1 MTPLKHNLTLDA
13 KSSFEYSQ
21 HKNEKDLKLVRLLK
35 GVVAFLKGLLGLYK
49 VNVLSE
55 TARRLTEKYPHASYA
70 PIFKALYQRSVAPT
84 THENYLT
91 KMSSSTEE
99 SLSTSKNSYPVSKK
113 QPETNEENDEPK
125 QQTITPKVIS
135 NSDENIPEQKTE
147 DLSTVEPTI
156 TPKVISNPDES
167 IPEQKTEDLSTVGP
181 TITPK
186 VISTLDENIPEQKTE
201 DLSTS
206 EPELKPQDKE
216 PKPKDEPIPSATP
229 ELTSEISSQSEI
241 EEEFSP
247 AFFEAIEK
255 FNQFNG
261 ENITHQQME
270 IFFNTLESE
279 IVNRSSKSY
288 SCMLDNYFT
297 TFLHLVNQDKMG
309 KQEGAANTVI
319 AERLINLGFS
329 SSNKE
334 TREKTRKKINNIKNS
349 DCYHLKK
356 FSHYCKCVSNKFS
369 IIRELAETLFKNV
382 NNIFFN
388 NNKSEIFHC
397 GDYYIIHQ
405 WLGITLEGSDDIT
418 NDDTTIDSLTRINKM
433 LDFGFRLSARLLEPN
448 INEFFR
454 KINIYKEHYSH
465 SSLIHYKRVLSE
477 LITIMKKLDI
487 TLDDQNTQ
495 IAREFI
501 AYKKIK

>member
-13 KSSFEYSQ
+13 KSSFEYSL

-55 TARRLTEKYPHASYA
+55 TACRLTEKYPHASYA

-147 DLSTVEPTI
+147 DLSTV
-156 TPKVISNPDES
+156 
-167 IPEQKTEDLSTVGP
+167 GP

-186 VISTLDENIPEQKTE
+186 VISTPDENIPEQKTE

-216 PKPKDEPIPSATP
+216 HKPKDEPIPSATP
-229 ELTSEISSQSEI
+229 ELTPEISSQSEI

-334 TREKTRKKINNIKNS
+334 TRKKINNIKNS

>member
-13 KSSFEYSQ
+13 KSSFEYSL

-55 TARRLTEKYPHASYA
+55 TACRLTEKYPHASYA

-147 DLSTVEPTI
+147 DLSTV
-156 TPKVISNPDES
+156 
-167 IPEQKTEDLSTVGP
+167 GP

-186 VISTLDENIPEQKTE
+186 VISTPDENIPEQKTE

-216 PKPKDEPIPSATP
+216 HKPKDETIPSATP

-288 SCMLDNYFT
+288 SCILDNYFT

-382 NNIFFN
+382 NKIFFN